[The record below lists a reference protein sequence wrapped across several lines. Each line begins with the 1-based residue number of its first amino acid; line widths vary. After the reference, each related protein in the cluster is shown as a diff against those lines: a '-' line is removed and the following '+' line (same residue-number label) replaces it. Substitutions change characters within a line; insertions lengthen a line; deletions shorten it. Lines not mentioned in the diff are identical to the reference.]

1 MRSNKAKL
9 VAYDNMVIHIAK
21 TSDMYDGRG
30 KGVDIYLCR
39 ECQKVIMTRYKDKGV
54 TPFSMW
60 CKCKGSLVHTDTIG
74 EQTAKALGHKVLDW
88 YRPSFEEFLKLSEW
102 EQEYVL
108 NGGLILKEN
117 D

>member
-1 MRSNKAKL
+1 MRSCKTKL
-9 VAYDNMVIHIAK
+9 AYDNMVKHIAE
-21 TSDMYDGRG
+21 TSNMYDGRG

-54 TPFSMW
+54 TPFSMQCE
-60 CKCKGSLVHTDTIG
+60 CKSSLVHVDTIN

-102 EQEYVL
+102 EQEHVL